1 MLLDDRFDDMVA
13 SLGGFYRTWYAYVG
27 IELGFFARLREAGS
41 AGMTAAELGRR
52 TGTEPE
58 LVGRWSWGADAHDL
72 VEIEDGRIRVP
83 DDVAKLLLDADRSE
97 YLGGLFQFAAVASL
111 DYGIVPDIFR
121 TGRPLPA
128 RPDRYRAAIE
138 RLTLQDIGVFFQ
150 EVLVTLPQLVLDLR
164 PGSRI
169 LDIHCGGGRWLIA
182 MARRFPGT
190 SLTGIEFEP
199 DSVVR
204 ARANVASA
212 VLTDRITIEQGD
224 VSDVGHTGE
233 VELAYFQYA
242 LHLLPDVPR
251 ALRSAWSAVQPGGWL
266 VALDWYLPSDP
277 EELHTRLGELIAGT
291 QLDELVG
298 GNRLVTRSEALGW
311 FTDAGLPM
319 PELIDLPSG
328 ASAIVVHR

>member
-1 MLLDDRFDDMVA
+1 MLIDDRFDDLVA
-13 SLGGFYRTWYAYVG
+13 SLGGFYRTWYVHVG
-27 IELGFFARLREAGS
+27 IELGFFSRLREAGPS
-41 AGMTAAELGRR
+41 GMTQEELGRR

-58 LVGRWSWGADAHDL
+58 LVGRWAWGAHAHDL
-72 VEIEDGRIRVP
+72 VEIDDGRIRVP
-83 DDVAKLLLDADRSE
+83 ADVAQLLLDADRSE

-150 EVLVTLPQLVLDLR
+150 EVLAALPQLILDLR

-169 LDIHCGGGRWLIA
+169 LDVHCGGGRWLIA

-190 SLTGIEFEP
+190 FLTGIEFEP

-204 ARANVASA
+204 ARANVATA
-212 VLTDRITIEQGD
+212 ELADRITIEQGD
-224 VSDVGHTGE
+224 VAAVGHAGE

-242 LHLLPDVPR
+242 LHVLPDPAG

-277 EELHTRLGELIAGT
+277 EELRTRLGELIAGT

-298 GNRLVTRSEALGW
+298 GHRLVTRSEALGW
-311 FTDAGLPM
+311 FADAGLPM

-328 ASAIVVHR
+328 ASAIVVRR

>member
-1 MLLDDRFDDMVA
+1 MTQEE
-13 SLGGFYRTWYAYVG
+13 LGG
-27 IELGFFARLREAGS
+27 
-41 AGMTAAELGRR
+41 R

-58 LVGRWSWGADAHDL
+58 LVGRWAWGADAHDL

-83 DDVAKLLLDADRSE
+83 DDVAQLLLDANRSE

-150 EVLVTLPQLVLDLR
+150 EVLAALPQLVLDLAARVPHPGR
-164 PGSRI
+164 PLRRRPLADRHGTPVPGHRPHRASSSSRIRSCGPGRTWRRPRWRTGSRSS
-169 LDIHCGGGRWLIA
+169 RA
-182 MARRFPGT
+182 T
-190 SLTGIEFEP
+190 S
-199 DSVVR
+199 SR
-204 ARANVASA
+204 
-212 VLTDRITIEQGD
+212 
-224 VSDVGHTGE
+224 VGHAGE

-242 LHLLPDVPR
+242 LHVLPDPAE

-266 VALDWYLPSDP
+266 VALDWYLPVGPGGAPHEARRADRRHPAGRARRRQPAGDP
-277 EELHTRLGELIAGT
+277 LRGA
-291 QLDELVG
+291 
-298 GNRLVTRSEALGW
+298 RLVH
-311 FTDAGLPM
+311 DAGLPM

-328 ASAIVVHR
+328 ASAIVVRR

>member
-1 MLLDDRFDDMVA
+1 MLIDDRFDDLVA
-13 SLGGFYRTWYAYVG
+13 SLGGFYRTWYAHVG
-27 IELGFFARLREAGS
+27 IELGFFSRLREAGS
-41 AGMTAAELGRR
+41 SGMTQEELGRR

-58 LVGRWSWGADAHDL
+58 LVGRWAWGAHAHDL
-72 VEIEDGRIRVP
+72 VEIEDGRISVP
-83 DDVAKLLLDADRSE
+83 ADVARLLLDADRSE

-128 RPDRYRAAIE
+128 RPDRYRAVIE

-150 EVLVTLPQLVLDLR
+150 EVLAALPQLILDLR

-169 LDIHCGGGRWLIA
+169 LDVHCGGGRWLIA

-190 SLTGIEFEP
+190 FLTGIEFEP

-204 ARANVASA
+204 ARANVATA
-212 VLTDRITIEQGD
+212 ELADRITIEQGD
-224 VSDVGHTGE
+224 VAAVGHAGE

-242 LHLLPDVPR
+242 LHVLPDPAG

-277 EELHTRLGELIAGT
+277 EELRTRLGELIAGT

-311 FTDAGLPM
+311 FADAGLPM

-328 ASAIVVHR
+328 ASAIVVRR